1 MLKEK
6 LSPSP
11 ALQLCSRCLSHE
23 IESWMNEK
31 WAELNEDAKKSVVE
45 ELRTIKLT
53 QGNCIVCNNSII
65 SDGTIGRIRI
75 ILNDKSVPEKTQRE
89 FKKLFCII

>member
-75 ILNDKSVPEKTQRE
+75 IFWSGKAKISNLRTIYIHSG
-89 FKKLFCII
+89 